1 MIKGE
6 NMWFIHFPPGTSVIR
21 LVCDPNIEG
30 NFRIL
35 SDTYPTYVSIM
46 ERKTVDVTVIDVT
59 GDVE

>member
-1 MIKGE
+1 MIYS
-6 NMWFIHFPPGTSVIR
+6 FPPGTSVIR
-21 LVCDPNIEG
+21 LVCDPNGEG

-46 ERKTVDVTVIDVT
+46 ERKTVDVTAIDVT